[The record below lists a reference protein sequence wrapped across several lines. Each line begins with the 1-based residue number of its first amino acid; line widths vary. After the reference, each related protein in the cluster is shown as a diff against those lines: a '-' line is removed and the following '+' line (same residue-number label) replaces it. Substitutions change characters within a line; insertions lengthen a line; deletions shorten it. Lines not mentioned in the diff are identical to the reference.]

1 MLKLRSERLFGK
13 VIKWQYPSTRF
24 LKSFNIIY
32 IGSVWACQ
40 SSDWFS
46 VHRIRE
52 ITFINFFINRQTNFT
67 IPPPGQYF
75 QWSNLCCLGGIRTL
89 QPSPDFHSQAFC
101 QLNYKTSF
109 CLEIIASPPHSTT
122 PDYHGLPLWI
132 LKPREWAIIPSKFL
146 QNLSHLGMCWI
157 MMTVFVLSPVSTSY
171 LILDSK

>member
-89 QPSPDFHSQAFC
+89 HPSPDFHSQAFC

-122 PDYHGLPLWI
+122 LNYHGLPLWI
-132 LKPREWAIIPSKFL
+132 SKPRESVIIQLNSCK
-146 QNLSHLGMCWI
+146 I
-157 MMTVFVLSPVSTSY
+157 Y
-171 LILDSK
+171 LTWVCVG

>member
-67 IPPPGQYF
+67 IPPLGQYF

-89 QPSPDFHSQAFC
+89 HPSLDFHSQLFYH
-101 QLNYKTSF
+101 LNYKTSF
-109 CLEIIASPPHSTT
+109 CLDVIASPPHSTT

-132 LKPREWAIIPSKFL
+132 SKPREWAIIPSKFL

>member
-75 QWSNLCCLGGIRTL
+75 QWTNLCCLGGSRTL
-89 QPSPDFHSQAFC
+89 HPSPDFHSRCSTIWTTRLPFVWRLLQALLTQPLRTTMDCHCGF
-101 QLNYKTSF
+101 QNPGNEPLFYLNSCK
-109 CLEIIASPPHSTT
+109 I
-122 PDYHGLPLWI
+122 
-132 LKPREWAIIPSKFL
+132 
-146 QNLSHLGMCWI
+146 
-157 MMTVFVLSPVSTSY
+157 Y
-171 LILDSK
+171 LTWVCVG

>member
-132 LKPREWAIIPSKFL
+132 LKPRISVIISLNPCKIYL
-146 QNLSHLGMCWI
+146 ILGICWI
-157 MMTVFVLSPVSTSY
+157 MMTVSMLSPVSTSY